1 MSKFCNKHV
10 KSRTQQELE
19 EKVNELEPS
28 KARDNAIRELKRR
41 ALQNRSFSGMSGS
54 RPTAVVVDD
63 IG

>member
-19 EKVNELEPS
+19 EKINELEPS

-41 ALQNRSFSGMSGS
+41 ALQNRSFSGMTGA
-54 RPTAVVVDD
+54 RPNLAVLDELS
-63 IG
+63 